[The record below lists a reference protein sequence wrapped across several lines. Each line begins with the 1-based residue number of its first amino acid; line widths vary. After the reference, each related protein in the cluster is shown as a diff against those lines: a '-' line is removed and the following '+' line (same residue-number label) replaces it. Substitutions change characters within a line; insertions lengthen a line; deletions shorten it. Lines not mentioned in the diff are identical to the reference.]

1 MNQKRRWGRVLV
13 VMQPGDG
20 EVEKLIG
27 CLKAERP
34 WDILSGSN
42 EGA

>member
-20 EVEKLIG
+20 EVEKLIER
-27 CLKAERP
+27 LRVERP
-34 WDILSGSN
+34 WDILGGSN